1 MKHSTPKSSVSVLES
16 APVLGRKDNMGV
28 GAESVPDNHSPSV
41 GARVFQNTIVQLGG
55 RGFSLL
61 LSAAA
66 SILLA
71 RYLGRERMGEY
82 GALYAYLGLYSFLA
96 TFCLEPILAREVSRR
111 RSEATQILHTGSMV
125 GLSFALVGT
134 ILAPLLAPL
143 FGYAGELRW
152 IVVVG
157 ALDLLI
163 LPPIRLPTIVFQVD
177 MRQWFVVGI
186 GLLRQALWLVAI
198 VLLALGNA
206 AFYQVVIA
214 RLLCGVLEAFVF
226 FKLSYRSGFLSG
238 PRRFDWSQAR
248 RLLEYGYPMVVS
260 AIAAG
265 IFFRIDQ
272 VMLHKMVGDL
282 ALGPYVVAVQL
293 TEQFGALPV
302 ALITSLAPVL
312 AVTVGQEVLFRHYL
326 KLSYRFLTAVV
337 FFVCAVITPITA
349 PVIALL
355 YGKEFLSSADLI
367 NVLIWSEVPLFLGV
381 VVTHALI
388 AKNLQRYFP
397 ISAAVGAAMNI
408 GLNLAFIPH
417 WGALGASW
425 ATVISYTF
433 AAILMYLAFQ
443 PSRAIAWDG
452 LCIAAPPFAV
462 TLVITFALR
471 FWPVHFAVKCL
482 AAIALYAV
490 GAWLTGTVRKPEID
504 QLKEMIQRTLKRGRP
519 DTARNEEPGK
529 SKSAVPARGGK

>member
-1 MKHSTPKSSVSVLES
+1 
-16 APVLGRKDNMGV
+16 MGV
-28 GAESVPDNHSPSV
+28 DAESVPDNYSASV
-41 GARVFQNTIVQLGG
+41 GTRVFQNTIVQLGG
-55 RGFSLL
+55 RGFSIL

-111 RSEATQILHTGSMV
+111 RPEAAQIFHTGSMV
-125 GLSFALVGT
+125 ALAFAFAGT

-143 FGYAGELRW
+143 FGYAGQLHW
-152 IVVVG
+152 LVAVA

-163 LPPIRLPTIVFQVD
+163 LPPIWLPAIVFQVD
-177 MRQWFVVGI
+177 MKQWFAVGS
-186 GLLRQALWLVAI
+186 GLVRQVFWLAAI
-198 VLLALGNA
+198 VLLMLGNA
-206 AFYQVVIA
+206 SLYQVVIA
-214 RLLCGVLEAFVF
+214 RLLCGALVTLVF
-226 FKLSYRSGFLSG
+226 YRVFYRRGFLSG
-238 PRRFDWSQAR
+238 PRRFVWSEAR
-248 RLLEYGYPMVVS
+248 RLVQYGYPLVLS

-265 IFFRIDQ
+265 IFLRIDQ
-272 VMLHKMVGDL
+272 VMLHKMVGPR

-302 ALITSLAPVL
+302 ALISSLAPVL
-312 AVTVGQEVLFRHYL
+312 AVRVGQEVLFRHYL
-326 KLSYRFLTAVV
+326 KQSYRFLTTVA
-337 FFVCAVITPITA
+337 FFMCAVITPITK
-349 PVIALL
+349 PLIALL

-388 AKNLQRYFP
+388 ARNLQRYFP
-397 ISAAVGAAMNI
+397 ISAAVGATLNI
-408 GLNLAFIPH
+408 GLNLVFIPH

-433 AAILMYLAFQ
+433 AAVLMYLAFQ

-462 TLVITFALR
+462 TLVITFALH
-471 FWPVHFAVKCL
+471 FWSVHFAVKCL
-482 AAIALYAV
+482 AAIALYTV

-504 QLKEMIQRTLKRGRP
+504 RVKEMIHRTLKGVRP
-519 DTARNEEPGK
+519 GTAGDEEP
-529 SKSAVPARGGK
+529 

>member
-16 APVLGRKDNMGV
+16 APVLGRKDKMGV
-28 GAESVPDNHSPSV
+28 GAESVPDNHSANV
-41 GARVFQNTIVQLGG
+41 GTRVFQNTIVQLGG

-61 LSAAA
+61 LSAAG

-82 GALYAYLGLYSFLA
+82 GALYAYLGLYSFLS

-111 RSEATQILHTGSMV
+111 RSEATQIFHTGSMV
-125 GLSFALVGT
+125 ALAFAFAGT

-143 FGYAGELRW
+143 FGYAGQLRW
-152 IVVVG
+152 LVTVA

-163 LPPIRLPTIVFQVD
+163 LPSICLPSIVFQVD
-177 MRQWFVVGI
+177 MKQWFAVGI
-186 GLLRQALWLVAI
+186 GLLRQVLWLAAI
-198 VLLALGNA
+198 VLLTLGEA
-206 AFYQVVIA
+206 SFYQVVIA
-214 RLLCGVLEAFVF
+214 RLLCGALVTLIL

-238 PRRFDWSQAR
+238 PRRFVWSEAR
-248 RLLEYGYPMVVS
+248 RLLQYGYPMVVS

-272 VMLHKMVGDL
+272 VMLHKMVGAR

-302 ALITSLAPVL
+302 ALISSLAPVL
-312 AVTVGQEVLFRHYL
+312 AVRVGQEVLFRHYL
-326 KLSYRFLTAVV
+326 KQSYRFLTTVA
-337 FFVCAVITPITA
+337 FFLCAVITPITK
-349 PVIALL
+349 PLIALL
-355 YGKEFLSSADLI
+355 YGKEFLPSADLI

-397 ISAAVGAAMNI
+397 ISAAVGATMNI
-408 GLNLAFIPH
+408 GLNLVFIPH

-452 LCIAAPPFAV
+452 LCIAMPPFAV
-462 TLVITFALR
+462 TLVITFALG

-504 QLKEMIQRTLKRGRP
+504 RLKEMIRRTLKGVRP
-519 DTARNEEPGK
+519 ETAGNEEP
-529 SKSAVPARGGK
+529 

>member
-1 MKHSTPKSSVSVLES
+1 MKHSAPKSLMSVLEGT
-16 APVLGRKDNMGV
+16 PTFGREDKVGV
-28 GAESVPDNHSPSV
+28 CAESVADKHSTTV
-41 GARVFQNTIVQLGG
+41 GARIFQNTIVQLGG
-55 RGFSLL
+55 RGLSLL
-61 LSAAA
+61 LSTAA
-66 SILLA
+66 SVLLA

-111 RSEATQILHTGSMV
+111 RSEATQIFHTGSMV
-125 GLSFALVGT
+125 ALSFALAGT
-134 ILAPLLAPL
+134 VLAPLLAPL
-143 FGYAGELRW
+143 FGYAGQLRW
-152 IVVVG
+152 LVAVA

-163 LPPIRLPTIVFQVD
+163 LPPIRLPGIVFQVD
-177 MRQWFVVGI
+177 MKQWFAVGI
-186 GLLRQALWLVAI
+186 GLLRQVLWLAAI
-198 VLLALGNA
+198 VLLALRDA

-226 FKLSYRSGFLSG
+226 FKLSYRRGFLSG
-238 PRRFDWSQAR
+238 PRRFDWSEAR
-248 RLLEYGYPMVVS
+248 RLLQYGYPMVLS
-260 AIAAG
+260 GIAAG
-265 IFFRIDQ
+265 IFSRIDQ
-272 VMLHKMVGDL
+272 VMLHKMVGAR

-302 ALITSLAPVL
+302 ALISSLAPVL
-312 AVTVGQEVLFRHYL
+312 AVRVGQEVLFRHYL
-326 KLSYRFLTAVV
+326 KQSYRFLTTVA
-337 FFVCAVITPITA
+337 FFLCAVITPITK
-349 PVIALL
+349 PLIALL

-367 NVLIWSEVPLFLGV
+367 NVLVWSEVPLFLGV

-397 ISAAVGAAMNI
+397 ISAAVGATMNI
-408 GLNLAFIPH
+408 GLNLVFIPH

-425 ATVISYTF
+425 ATIISYTF
-433 AAILMYLAFQ
+433 AAVVMYLAFQ

-462 TLVITFALR
+462 ALVITFALR

-482 AAIALYAV
+482 AAVALYSV

-504 QLKEMIQRTLKRGRP
+504 RLKEMIHGTLKRVRP
-519 DTARNEEPGK
+519 EMARNEEPGK
-529 SKSAVPARGGK
+529 

>member
-1 MKHSTPKSSVSVLES
+1 MD
-16 APVLGRKDNMGV
+16 G
-28 GAESVPDNHSPSV
+28 GAESGASKYSASV
-41 GARVFQNTIVQLGG
+41 GKSVFQNTIVQLGG

-61 LSAAA
+61 LSAIG

-111 RSEATQILHTGSMV
+111 RSEATRIFHTGSMV
-125 GLSFALVGT
+125 ALFFALAGT
-134 ILAPLLAPL
+134 IMAPLLGPL
-143 FGYAGELRW
+143 FGYAGQLRW
-152 IVVVG
+152 LVVVA

-163 LPPIRLPTIVFQVD
+163 LPPIRLPAIVFQVD
-177 MRQWFVVGI
+177 MKQWIAVGI
-186 GLLRQALWLVAI
+186 GLLRQILWLVAI
-198 VLLALGNA
+198 VMLALRDA
-206 AFYQVVIA
+206 AFYQVVIV
-214 RLLCGVLEAFVF
+214 RLLCGIIEAFVF
-226 FKLSYRSGFLSG
+226 FKLSYRQEFLSG
-238 PRRFDWSQAR
+238 PRHFDWSEAR
-248 RLLEYGYPMVVS
+248 RLLQYGYPMVAS
-260 AIAAG
+260 ALAAG

-272 VMLHKMVGDL
+272 VMLHKMVGAR

-312 AVTVGQEVLFRHYL
+312 AVSVGQEVLFQHYL
-326 KLSYRFLTAVV
+326 KLSFRFLMTIV
-337 FFVCAVITPITA
+337 FFVCAVITPITR

-381 VVTHALI
+381 VITHALI

-408 GLNLAFIPH
+408 GLNLVFIPY

-425 ATVISYTF
+425 ATVISYMF
-433 AAILMYLAFQ
+433 AAVLMYLAFK
-443 PSRAIAWDG
+443 PSRVIAWDG

-462 TLVITFALR
+462 ALAITFTLH
-471 FWPVHFAVKCL
+471 FWPVHFAAKFL
-482 AAIALYAV
+482 AASALYVV
-490 GAWLTGTVRKPEID
+490 GAWLTGTVRKLEID
-504 QLKEMIQRTLKRGRP
+504 HLKEMIYGTLKRGQP
-519 DTARNEEPGK
+519 
-529 SKSAVPARGGK
+529 

>member
-1 MKHSTPKSSVSVLES
+1 MDE
-16 APVLGRKDNMGV
+16 
-28 GAESVPDNHSPSV
+28 GAEAIELKYSTSV

-61 LSAAA
+61 FSAAA

-71 RYLGRERMGEY
+71 RYLGQERMGEY
-82 GALYAYLGLYSFLA
+82 GALYAYLGLYSFLS

-111 RSEATQILHTGSMV
+111 RSEATMIFHTGSMV
-125 GLSFALVGT
+125 GLSFAFAGT
-134 ILAPLLAPL
+134 IMAPLLAPL
-143 FGYAGELRW
+143 FGYAGQLRW
-152 IVVVG
+152 LVAVA

-163 LPPIRLPTIVFQVD
+163 LPPVRLPAIVFQVD
-177 MRQWFVVGI
+177 MKQWIAVGI
-186 GLLRQALWLVAI
+186 GLLRQVLWLVAI
-198 VLLALGNA
+198 VMLALRNA

-214 RLLCGVLEAFVF
+214 RLLCGVIEAFVF
-226 FKLSYRSGFLSG
+226 FRLSYRQGFLSG
-238 PRRFDWSQAR
+238 PRCFDWSEAR
-248 RLLEYGYPMVVS
+248 RLLQYGYPMVVS
-260 AIAAG
+260 AIASG

-272 VMLHKMVGDL
+272 VMLHKMVGAR

-302 ALITSLAPVL
+302 ALIASLAPVL
-312 AVTVGQEVLFRHYL
+312 AVRVGQEVLFRNYL
-326 KLSYRFLTAVV
+326 KLTYRFLITIV
-337 FFVCAVITPITA
+337 FFLCAVITPITR

-408 GLNLAFIPH
+408 GLNLMFIPR

-425 ATVISYTF
+425 ATVISYMF
-433 AAILMYLAFQ
+433 AAVLMYLAFK

-462 TLVITFALR
+462 TLVITFAIH

-482 AAIALYAV
+482 AAGALYAV

-504 QLKEMIQRTLKRGRP
+504 HLNKMIYETLKRVRP
-519 DTARNEEPGK
+519 
-529 SKSAVPARGGK
+529 